1 MGIMSFRHHFY
12 LIILLIS
19 AALVCILNAWPAIA
33 GSNWFVEEWRF
44 HSSVHGQLSCA
55 DCHADISESSRHPDP
70 MDVNRPI
77 GDFFNPETCYACH
90 EEVIDEIS
98 EGNHGQPQS
107 LTLAADARC
116 IDCHDPHYQAAPTDA
131 TPAGVSPIVKEKQCD
146 QCHAAK
152 TELPVLPA
160 DDAACMTCH
169 RHASLDAPDT
179 ADKHRQLC
187 MACHSSVNK
196 KVGRAGGVAYPV
208 IDAVAY
214 ETTAH
219 RGISCLACHQG
230 AASFAHRDQK
240 TVDCRSCHTP
250 HGIATTHAPHLR
262 TSCRA
267 CHMKTGEVAL
277 DHENQMIVWQA
288 PGDTENI
295 HALVPKDGDEA
306 CRRCHFQGN
315 TPGAA
320 AMVLPAP
327 GVTCLPCHAGTLSVG
342 NAITAL
348 ALSIFTLGLL
358 AVGSVWFTGGGTKK
372 RMGHRR
378 SFPNVVGFIRAIIVD
393 GLLQRRLLMIGFT
406 RWVFHG
412 LIVWSITIRFVFG
425 MAAVIATAWWAD
437 NPLAWAM
444 IDRNHPVTAFLH
456 DMTGLAI
463 LVGLIGM
470 YLLKRHRRRSQ
481 EIAHLPRIDIPAYL
495 LLAGIVLIGF
505 LLEGMRI
512 HMTAVPLG
520 STWSLIGYPLSWL
533 FSGLAVTDLYGYVWY
548 GHAILTG
555 ALVAYLPFSRLFHII
570 MAPFALAVTELA
582 GDHHSASPK

>member
-1 MGIMSFRHHFY
+1 MGTIGLRQHWY
-12 LIILLIS
+12 LFILFI
-19 AALVCILNAWPAIA
+19 AAVLVCPPYAGPAIA
-33 GSNWFVEEWRF
+33 DSNWFIEEWRL

-55 DCHADISESSRHPDP
+55 DCHADISDSSRHPDP
-70 MDVNRPI
+70 MDVNRRLA
-77 GDFFNPETCYACH
+77 DFFDPERCYACH
-90 EEVIDEIS
+90 EEIADEIS
-98 EGNHGQPQS
+98 EGSHGQEQS
-107 LTLAADARC
+107 PISAADARC
-116 IDCHDPHYQAAPTDA
+116 IDCHDPHYQAFQTDT
-131 TPAGVSPIVKEKQCD
+131 TPAGVSPTVNGKDCD
-146 QCHAAK
+146 QCHSDQ
-152 TELPVLPA
+152 TDLPELQA

-169 RHASLDAPDT
+169 RHVPLNAPDA
-179 ADKHRQLC
+179 ADKHRQFC

-196 KVGRAGGVAYPV
+196 TAGRAGSIAYPV
-208 IDAVAY
+208 IDAAAY

-219 RGISCLACHQG
+219 RGISCLACHRG

-267 CHMKTGEVAL
+267 CHMQTGGVAL

-288 PGDTENI
+288 PEDTENI
-295 HALVPKDGDEA
+295 HALVPKDGEEA
-306 CRRCHFQGN
+306 CRRCHFNGN
-315 TPGAA
+315 TLGAA

-342 NAITAL
+342 DAITAI
-348 ALSIFTLGLL
+348 ALSVFTLGLL
-358 AVGSVWFTGGGTKK
+358 VVGSIWFTGGGTKK

-393 GLLQRRLLMIGFT
+393 GLLQRRLLRIGFT

-425 MAAVIATAWWAD
+425 MVAVIATAWWAD
-437 NPLAWAM
+437 NPLVWAM

-456 DMTGLAI
+456 DVTGLAI

-470 YLLKRHRRRSQ
+470 YLLKRYRRRSQ
-481 EIAHLPRIDIPAYL
+481 GIAYLPRIDIPAYL

-512 HMTAVPLG
+512 QMAAVPHG
-520 STWSLIGYPLSWL
+520 STWSFIGYPLSWL
-533 FSGLAVTDLYGYVWY
+533 FSGLAVTDLYGYAWY

-555 ALVAYLPFSRLFHII
+555 AIVAYLPFSRLFHIV
-570 MAPFALAVTELA
+570 MAPFALAATELA